1 MKRQPKPIL
10 LLSLSLLLASCGGEN
25 PSSPSS
31 QTPSSDPSSDSA
43 SQEIAVP
50 DYVYTQI
57 QAAGNSYRMK
67 ARESETVKNAEGNV
81 LESNVYQYDILNDAS
96 STGGIHQISI
106 ANGSSTV
113 VDYVRGERG
122 YVAEEGLSYANEI
135 FQTEALIDS
144 SKAIY
149 DQEFANPFLFLV
161 EGDLTAS
168 GENHFLLSQ
177 KKSQLFAKY
186 LLGAQYAV
194 EKIEFVYEGEALTQI
209 LVDSSAYSMTYQDA
223 NSKLYIPATL
233 TYRADCRFQNLGSSR
248 YAHLEKAKS
257 KDAEKE
263 AILQKAFQAMGDNF
277 TAAVNCHYQDEEPN
291 SEYDTYWYFTGDAVY
306 HQSHIDDQT
315 QRYDLYYHKGEGSGD
330 KLYLYDY
337 DETAGEWIY
346 NSPIYGSSYNVDP
359 QDYSYFLPKFASMAP
374 ELFTYDEDKGAYVC
388 QIEAAVRYLGNDFL
402 GGGYKTS
409 YFTQGK
415 GNQAEVYLSKS
426 KTKVDKVVVGYKD
439 VDSQGYD
446 VSRSYTL
453 SFLNVGNTK
462 LPSFV
467 K

>member
-1 MKRQPKPIL
+1 MKRKVKPIL
-10 LLSLSLLLASCGGEN
+10 IFSLSLLLASCSTGG
-25 PSSPSS
+25 PSSSSSEEPPSS
-31 QTPSSDPSSDSA
+31 EPSSSDS
-43 SQEIAVP
+43 QQIAIP
-50 DYVYTQI
+50 DYAYTQI

-67 ARESETVKNAEGNV
+67 AKETETVKNAKGDV
-81 LESNVYQYDILNDAS
+81 LESNVYQYDFLNDSS
-96 STGGIHQISI
+96 STGGVHQVSI
-106 ANGSSTV
+106 ADGQSTV
-113 VDYVRGERG
+113 VDYVRGTRG
-122 YVAEEGLSYANEI
+122 YVAEEGLSYANEV

-144 SKAIY
+144 SKAVY

-161 EGDLTAS
+161 EGDLTAE
-168 GENHFLLSQ
+168 GENHFLLNP

-186 LLGAQYAV
+186 LLGGQYAV
-194 EKIEFVYEGEALTQI
+194 DKIEFVYEGEALTQI
-209 LVDSSAYSMTYQDA
+209 LVASSAYSMTYQDA

-233 TYRADCRFQNLGSSR
+233 TYLADCRFQNLGASR

-263 AILQKAFQAMGDNF
+263 AILKNAFEAMGNNF
-277 TAAVNCHYQDEEPN
+277 TAVVNCHYQDEEPN
-291 SEYDTYWYFTGDAVY
+291 SKYDSYWYFTGDAVY
-306 HQSHIDDQT
+306 HQSHIDDES
-315 QRYDLYYHKGEGSGD
+315 QRYDLYYHKAEGSGD

-337 DETAGEWIY
+337 DEKRGEWIY
-346 NSPIYGSSYNVDP
+346 NSPIYSSSYNVDP

-374 ELFTYDEDKGAYVC
+374 ELFTYDEDKGAYIC
-388 QIEAAVRYLGNDFL
+388 QIDAAVKYLGNDFL

-415 GNQAEVYLSKS
+415 GNQAEVYLNKS
-426 KTKVDKVVVGYKD
+426 GTKVDKVVVGYKD

-462 LPSFV
+462 LPSFI